1 VQLDVEAEVA
11 AIEGVLEDMQAA
23 GEVRIHVLRHAQRMT
38 LRNTLRDFGPH
49 VLHFIGHGRA
59 DREGGALVLEKRD
72 GGGDLL
78 SGSMLSTLLKRAD
91 VRLAV
96 LNACLTARG
105 AVIEEED
112 FYEVRRALL
121 GVGPALVDAGL
132 GAVVAMQ
139 FSMRDW
145 SARVFAEDFYTTLA
159 RLEPVD
165 EAVSRAREALMLQ
178 FGEDQRDWA
187 TPVLFLRAP
196 DGVIFR

>member
-1 VQLDVEAEVA
+1 
-11 AIEGVLEDMQAA
+11 
-23 GEVRIHVLRHAQRMT
+23 
-38 LRNTLRDFGPH
+38 
-49 VLHFIGHGRA
+49 
-59 DREGGALVLEKRD
+59 
-72 GGGDLL
+72 
-78 SGSMLSTLLKRAD
+78 
-91 VRLAV
+91 
-96 LNACLTARG
+96 
-105 AVIEEED
+105 
-112 FYEVRRALL
+112 L